1 MKSDLQF
8 SRLASDFSQ
17 KCEWGAVMIA
27 WNRTTAWSKVALAVL
42 AIVAGTSGTIAVAAG
57 NSRAPNIVLIM
68 ADDLGWGDVS
78 FNGRTEWSTPNLDS
92 LARQGRVLKRCYT
105 AAVVCAPSRAAFL
118 TGKYSIHSG
127 VRKNEEDLPAEEVTI
142 AEALKPLGYTTALFG
157 KWHHGKPPVGQK
169 DYVHPMDQGFDEF
182 FGYTDAIHAWE
193 KFPSQLWNGRERVDV
208 SGYIDDLI
216 TDRAVDFVDK
226 HKRRPFF
233 LYLAYVATHFGI
245 AAPTDEVARHLGKF
259 PEADPELPLNATYA
273 AMVTRLDR
281 NIGRLVETL
290 KRLDLT
296 RETLIVFASDHGA
309 TFESGNQG
317 TSAALD
323 SNRPFRGQKRTLW
336 EGGIRVPSVVSWPGT
351 VPEGVIA
358 QEVVHLTDLLPTFVA
373 AGGGSVDPAWRIDGI
388 NQLPVWTGKAA
399 EAERTLFWEWQS
411 EGSNQLAAL
420 RGPFKIVVTQ
430 GGKPEL
436 FDVVADPAERRDLS
450 AQHPELTRQLR
461 DELDAWL
468 KTATRQ

>member
-1 MKSDLQF
+1 
-8 SRLASDFSQ
+8 
-17 KCEWGAVMIA
+17 MIA
-27 WNRTTAWSKVALAVL
+27 RNQASVWSGVVLLVL
-42 AIVAGTSGTIAVAAG
+42 AFVAGGSGSVAVAAG
-57 NSRAPNIVLIM
+57 TSRAPNIVLIM
-68 ADDLGWGDVS
+68 ADDLGWGDVG
-78 FNGRTEWSTPNLDS
+78 FNGRTEWSTPILDG
-92 LARQGRVLKRCYT
+92 LARQGRVLNRCYT

-127 VRKNEEDLPAEEVTI
+127 VRKNDEDLPAEEVTI
-142 AEALKPLGYTTALFG
+142 AEALKPLGYATALFG
-157 KWHHGKPPVGQK
+157 KWHHGKPRVGQK
-169 DYVHPMDQGFDEF
+169 TYVHPMDQGFDAF

-193 KFPSQLWNGRERVDV
+193 KFPGHLWNGRERVAV

-216 TDRAVDFVDK
+216 TDRAVEFVDQ
-226 HKRRPFF
+226 HQVRPFF

-245 AAPTDEVARHLGKF
+245 AAPADEVARHQGKF

-290 KRLDLT
+290 KRWDLT

-317 TSAALD
+317 TSAAMD

-336 EGGIRVPSVVSWPGT
+336 EGGIRVPALVSWPGT
-351 VPEGVIA
+351 VPEGVVA

-373 AGGGSVDPAWRIDGI
+373 AAGGSVDPAWRVDGI
-388 NQLPVWTGKAA
+388 NQLPVWTGKASA
-399 EAERTLFWEWQS
+399 TERTLFWEWQS

-420 RGPFKIVVTQ
+420 RGQFKIVVTQ

-461 DELDAWL
+461 QELDAWL